1 MSAVPSSVRTDRTGA
16 VMVITIDRPQ
26 ARNAIDHAT
35 SVALAAAFDQLDS
48 DAALRA
54 AVLTGAGEH
63 FCAGM
68 DLKAFLR
75 GERIE
80 LPGRGLAGIVE
91 TPPAKPVIAAV
102 EGYALAGGFE
112 IALACDLIVASR
124 TARFGLPEVCRGLI
138 AGSGG
143 LMRLPTRIPR
153 QIALEYAMT
162 GEFMTAAEARQWGLI
177 NRLTEPGEAC
187 SVAIELA
194 SRIAANAPLAVAAS
208 RQIINDCSDWPAVQ
222 RWSRQ
227 REVLERIIASG
238 DAREGAKAF
247 AERRPP
253 RWTGQ

>member
-1 MSAVPSSVRTDRTGA
+1 MSAAPPVLIDRTGA
-16 VMVITIDRPQ
+16 VMVITINRSH

-63 FCAGM
+63 FCSGM

-112 IALACDLIVASR
+112 IALACDLIVASQ
-124 TARFGLPEVCRGLI
+124 TACFGLPEVCRGLI

-143 LMRLPTRIPR
+143 LMRLPGRIPR

-162 GEFMTAAEARQWGLI
+162 GEVMPATEARQWGLI
-177 NRLTEPGEAC
+177 SRLTEPGKART
-187 SVAIELA
+187 VAVELA
-194 SRIAANAPLAVAAS
+194 GRIAANAPLAVAAS
-208 RQIINDCSDWPAVQ
+208 RQIINDSTDWPAAQ

-227 REVLERIIASG
+227 RELLERIITSR
-238 DAREGAKAF
+238 DAREGAQAF
-247 AERRPP
+247 AEKRAP

>member
-1 MSAVPSSVRTDRTGA
+1 MNAPKLTVLTRRIGA
-16 VMVITIDRPQ
+16 VLVITINRPQ
-26 ARNAIDHAT
+26 ARNAIDHAS
-35 SVALAAAFDQLDS
+35 SVALAAAFDQLDADS
-48 DAALRA
+48 ALRV

-63 FCAGM
+63 FCSGM

-91 TPPAKPVIAAV
+91 TPPTKPVIAAV

-112 IALACDLIVASR
+112 IALACDLIVAGT

-143 LMRLPTRIPR
+143 LMRLPSRIPR

-162 GEFMTAAEARQWGLI
+162 GELMSAGEARQWGLV
-177 NRLTEPGEAC
+177 NRLAEPGEAC
-187 SVAIELA
+187 SVAIKLA
-194 SRIAANAPLAVAAS
+194 NRIADNAPLAVAAS
-208 RQIINDCSDWPAVQ
+208 RQIIRDCTDWPADQ

-227 REVLERIIASG
+227 REVLEHIIASD
-238 DAREGAKAF
+238 DAREGARAF

>member
-1 MSAVPSSVRTDRTGA
+1 MNAPHLTVLTHRIGA
-16 VMVITIDRPQ
+16 VMVITINRPE

-35 SVALAAAFDQLDS
+35 SVALAAAFDQLDA
-48 DAALRA
+48 DAGLRI
-54 AVLTGAGEH
+54 AVLTGTGGH
-63 FCAGM
+63 FCSGM

-75 GERIE
+75 GERVE

-112 IALACDLIVASR
+112 IALACDLIVADS

-143 LMRLPTRIPR
+143 LMRLPSRIPR

-162 GEFMTAAEARQWGLI
+162 GELMTADEARQWGLV
-177 NRLTEPGEAC
+177 NRLTAPGEAG
-187 SVAIELA
+187 SVALTLA
-194 SRIAANAPLAVAAS
+194 HRIADNAPLAVAAS
-208 RQIINDCSDWPAVQ
+208 RQIIRDCTDWPAGQ
-222 RWSRQ
+222 RWSLQ
-227 REVLERIIASG
+227 REVLEHIIASD
-238 DAREGAKAF
+238 DAREGALAF
-247 AERRPP
+247 SERRPP